1 MNKEGLKI
9 SLTNDLS
16 EEIFYNALCNS
27 MDDMCSS
34 YGLDLRYKEADY
46 KNAKAKLTN
55 PCIEDVWMQMLRD
68 GCKIGLK
75 DLEGGMGTEYI
86 TLDTIHERVKNVP
99 ITDLLDMIDENDDA
113 TTGEVVLQ
121 IVFLNE
127 IIYGQDLKKM
137 GECLEM

>member
-1 MNKEGLKI
+1 
-9 SLTNDLS
+9 
-16 EEIFYNALCNS
+16 
-27 MDDMCSS
+27 MDYMCSS
-34 YGLDLRYKEADY
+34 YGLDLRYKESDY

-68 GCKIGLK
+68 GSRIGLK

-113 TTGEVVLQ
+113 TTGEIVLQ

-127 IIYGQDLKKM
+127 IMYG
-137 GECLEM
+137 

>member
-9 SLTNDLS
+9 SLTNELS
-16 EEIFYNALCNS
+16 EEIFFNALCNS
-27 MDDMCSS
+27 MDYMCSS
-34 YGLDLRYKEADY
+34 YGLDLRYKESDY

-68 GCKIGLK
+68 GSRIGLK

-113 TTGEVVLQ
+113 TTGEIVLQ

-127 IIYGQDLKKM
+127 IMYG
-137 GECLEM
+137 

>member
-9 SLTNDLS
+9 SLTNELS
-16 EEIFYNALCNS
+16 EEIFFNALCNS
-27 MDDMCSS
+27 MDYMCSS
-34 YGLDLRYKEADY
+34 YGLDLRYKESDY

-68 GCKIGLK
+68 GSKIGLK

-113 TTGEVVLQ
+113 TTGEIVLQ

-127 IIYGQDLKKM
+127 IMYG
-137 GECLEM
+137 

>member
-9 SLTNDLS
+9 SLTNELS
-16 EEIFYNALCNS
+16 EEIFFNALCNS
-27 MDDMCSS
+27 MDYMCSS
-34 YGLDLRYKEADY
+34 YGLDLRYKESDY

-68 GCKIGLK
+68 GSRIGLK

-113 TTGEVVLQ
+113 DTGDVVLQ

-127 IIYGQDLKKM
+127 IIYG
-137 GECLEM
+137 

>member
-1 MNKEGLKI
+1 MNKEGLEI

-16 EEIFYNALCNS
+16 EEIFFNALCNS
-27 MDDMCSS
+27 MDYMCSS
-34 YGLDLRYKEADY
+34 YGLDLKYKQSDY
-46 KNAKAKLTN
+46 LKAKAKVTN
-55 PCIEDVWMQMLRD
+55 PCLEDVLMQMLRD
-68 GCKIGLK
+68 GAKIGLK

-127 IIYGQDLKKM
+127 IMYG
-137 GECLEM
+137 

>member
-9 SLTNDLS
+9 SLTNELS
-16 EEIFYNALCNS
+16 EEIFFNALCNS
-27 MDDMCSS
+27 MDYMCSS
-34 YGLDLRYKEADY
+34 YGLDLRYKESDY

-68 GCKIGLK
+68 GSKIGLK

-99 ITDLLDMIDENDDA
+99 ITDLLEMIDENDDA
-113 TTGEVVLQ
+113 TTGEIVLQ

-127 IIYGQDLKKM
+127 IMYG
-137 GECLEM
+137 

>member
-9 SLTNDLS
+9 SLTNELS
-16 EEIFYNALCNS
+16 EEIFFNALCNS
-27 MDDMCSS
+27 MDYMCSS
-34 YGLDLRYKEADY
+34 YGLDLRYKQSDY
-46 KNAKAKLTN
+46 LKAKDKLTN

-68 GCKIGLK
+68 GARIGLK

-127 IIYGQDLKKM
+127 IIYG
-137 GECLEM
+137 

>member
-9 SLTNDLS
+9 SLTNELS

-27 MDDMCSS
+27 MDYMCNS
-34 YGLDLRYKEADY
+34 YGLDLWYKEADY

-75 DLEGGMGTEYI
+75 DLEGGEDTAYI
-86 TLDTIHERVKNVP
+86 KLDTIHERVKNVP
-99 ITDLLDMIDENDDA
+99 ITHLLDMIDENDDA

-127 IIYGQDLKKM
+127 IIYG
-137 GECLEM
+137 

>member
-9 SLTNDLS
+9 SLTNELS
-16 EEIFYNALCNS
+16 EEIFFNALCNS
-27 MDDMCSS
+27 MDYMCSS
-34 YGLDLRYKEADY
+34 YGLDLKYKQSDY
-46 KNAKAKLTN
+46 LKAKDKLTN

-68 GCKIGLK
+68 GARIGLK

-127 IIYGQDLKKM
+127 IIYG
-137 GECLEM
+137 

>member
-9 SLTNDLS
+9 SLTNELS

-27 MDDMCSS
+27 MDYMCSS
-34 YGLDLRYKEADY
+34 YGLDLWYKEADY

-68 GCKIGLK
+68 GARIGLK
-75 DLEGGMGTEYI
+75 DLEGGEDTAYI
-86 TLDTIHERVKNVP
+86 TLATIHERVKNVP

-127 IIYGQDLKKM
+127 IIYG
-137 GECLEM
+137 

>member
-9 SLTNDLS
+9 SLTNELS
-16 EEIFYNALCNS
+16 EEIFFNALCNS
-27 MDDMCSS
+27 MDYMCSS
-34 YGLDLRYKEADY
+34 YGLDLRYKESDY

-68 GCKIGLK
+68 GSKIGLK

-99 ITDLLDMIDENDDA
+99 ITDLLDMIDGNDDVV
-113 TTGEVVLQ
+113 TGDVVLQ

-127 IIYGQDLKKM
+127 IMYG
-137 GECLEM
+137 